1 MGVALGFSRMSQR
14 WFPKRG
20 IRSTFKR
27 ELMKNTKNQS
37 PNTKKL
43 SNSKPDST
51 VTYVTGNGAGAWV
64 LKDEEPAGP
73 GPRHLFDL
81 EERTARFG
89 EDIIRFAKRIPRNPG
104 NDRLINQIVG
114 SGTSVG
120 ANFCEANDSVSK
132 KDFRYCA
139 KRCIK
144 GAKETRFFLRMIAT
158 AEPSLAA
165 EARKLYR
172 EATELIRI
180 LVTMHKK

>member
-1 MGVALGFSRMSQR
+1 
-14 WFPKRG
+14 
-20 IRSTFKR
+20 
-27 ELMKNTKNQS
+27 MKNTKNQS
-37 PNTKKL
+37 PNTKKP
-43 SNSKPDST
+43 SNSKPETT
-51 VTYVTGNGAGAWV
+51 VTYVTGNGGDAWV
-64 LKDEEPAGP
+64 LKDEPTAGP
-73 GPRHLFDL
+73 EQRHPFDF
-81 EERTARFG
+81 EERTALFG
-89 EDIIRFAKRIPRNPG
+89 EDIVRFSRRIPRNPG

-144 GAKETRFFLRMIAT
+144 EAKETRFFLRMIAT

-165 EARKLYR
+165 EARRLYR